1 MSNLRCP
8 VTDQKDEIL
17 KSFQDITQTVSF
29 DNTAIVWF
37 VKKKKNGGDYRFKK
51 ETLCLISDVQSFNVG
66 KIKSNT
72 NQNRMDYLI

>member
-37 VKKKKNGGDYRFKK
+37 VKKKKTEVIIVLKKKRFASFQMFRVS
-51 ETLCLISDVQSFNVG
+51 TLV
-66 KIKSNT
+66 K
-72 NQNRMDYLI
+72 

>member
-29 DNTAIVWF
+29 DNTAIV
-37 VKKKKNGGDYRFKK
+37 
-51 ETLCLISDVQSFNVG
+51 
-66 KIKSNT
+66 
-72 NQNRMDYLI
+72 